1 MSRIFASPFSLL
13 FLAVLM
19 LIGVLLIPLLFLN
32 IVGSAFTR
40 LGFSAWQ
47 AVLIVL
53 LTLAGSFVNIPVT
66 TIRSAPIYPPGRF
79 FGGRGG
85 RFLPFF
91 YQVPVYTETTIVAV
105 NLGGAVVPVV
115 ISLLLIWAAVS
126 AGGTG
131 MLLLIGLG
139 VVAVTIVTHLLAEPV
154 PGLGITTPFFIPPI
168 TAALAGLLL
177 AGGIGWEGAVIAYVG
192 GTLGTLIG
200 ADLLNWRSYGDLGA
214 PLVSIGGAGTF
225 DGIFLAGV
233 LAVLL
238 A

>member
-1 MSRIFASPFSLL
+1 MSRVFSSPFSLL
-13 FLAVLM
+13 FLVVLV

-66 TIRSAPIYPPGRF
+66 TIRSAPIFPPGRF

-85 RFLPFF
+85 RFLPLF
-91 YQVPVYTETTIVAV
+91 YQVPVYTETTTVAV

-115 ISLLLIWAAVS
+115 ISLLLLAAAVTMT
-126 AGGTG
+126 GTG
-131 MLLLIGLG
+131 ILLLIATG
-139 VVAVTIVTHLLAEPV
+139 VVTVTIVTHLLAEPV

-177 AGGIGWEGAVIAYVG
+177 AGGNR
-192 GTLGTLIG
+192 LGEC
-200 ADLLNWRSYGDLGA
+200 GDRLHRRDARDPDRG
-214 PLVSIGGAGTF
+214 
-225 DGIFLAGV
+225 
-233 LAVLL
+233 
-238 A
+238 